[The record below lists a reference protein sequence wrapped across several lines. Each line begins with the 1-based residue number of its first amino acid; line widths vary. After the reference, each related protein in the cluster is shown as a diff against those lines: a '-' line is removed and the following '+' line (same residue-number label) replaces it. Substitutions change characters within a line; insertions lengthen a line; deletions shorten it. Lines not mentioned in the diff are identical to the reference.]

1 MPSIFAYQSS
11 EVDWCETNFQHSELV
26 AEFYNTVRARPE
38 GWPWGGARSLT
49 GPGFAAWLLHSPTGE
64 SCLSACLLEPRFAH
78 LLSKECWLIHPFGIR
93 LWDGF

>member
-38 GWPWGGARSLT
+38 GWPWGGRAASLDR
-49 GPGFAAWLLHSPTGE
+49 GSRPGFSTAPPGNPA
-64 SCLSACLLEPRFAH
+64 
-78 LLSKECWLIHPFGIR
+78 
-93 LWDGF
+93 